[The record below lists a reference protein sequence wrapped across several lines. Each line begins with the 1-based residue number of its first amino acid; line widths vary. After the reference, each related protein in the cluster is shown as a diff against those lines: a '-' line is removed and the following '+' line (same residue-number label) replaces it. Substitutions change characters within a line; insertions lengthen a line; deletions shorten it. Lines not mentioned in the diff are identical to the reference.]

1 MSASKVFT
9 PVLAVC
15 AALLVIFFAVPVA
28 TMVFAETPTS
38 LLRALADREVVSALW
53 VSTAGSSVSTAIAL
67 LFGVPAGYLLARRD
81 FPAKALVGALFDM
94 PVVIPHLVAGIA
106 LLTVLAPQGLLGA
119 PLGRLHLR
127 FVDALPGTVAAMLFV
142 SGPFVV
148 NAARS
153 AFEAVDPKLEAASR
167 ILGASAA
174 RAFFSVSLPLAR
186 GGIIAGAVMAWARAV
201 SEFGAVLVLAYYP
214 RTAPTLVY
222 ERFTSTGLAGG
233 RPAAVLLVIICLALF
248 VALRLGVRRPVPLIG
263 GGGRA

>member
-1 MSASKVFT
+1 MSASKVFAAAPT
-9 PVLAVC
+9 VC
-15 AALLVIFFAVPVA
+15 ATLLVLFFALPVA
-28 TMVFAETPTS
+28 AMVFAETPAA
-38 LLRALADREVVSALW
+38 LWRALCNREVASALW
-53 VSTAGSSVSTAIAL
+53 VSAAASSVSTAIAL

-81 FPAKALVGALFDM
+81 FPAKALVGALVDM

-106 LLTVLAPQGLLGA
+106 LLTILAPKGLIGA
-119 PLGRLHLR
+119 PLGHLRLR
-127 FVDALPGTVAAMLFV
+127 FVDAMPGTVAAMLFV
-142 SGPFVV
+142 SAPFVV
-148 NAARS
+148 NSARS

-174 RAFFSVSLPLAR
+174 RTFFSVSLPLAK
-186 GGIIAGAVMAWARAV
+186 GGIIAGAVMAWARAI

-214 RTAPTLVY
+214 RIAPTLIY

-233 RPAAVLLVIICLALF
+233 RPAAVLLVILCLALF